1 MESQIHENK
10 KNKLQNLSKKVLML
24 IAVILGTSV
33 MVNARTEPSK
43 ITLAKE
49 VTTSKHKT
57 KEEKKEAKAEKKA
70 AKAEKKA
77 NAAKAKK

>member
-1 MESQIHENK
+1 M
-10 KNKLQNLSKKVLML
+10 KKVLML

-43 ITLAKE
+43 TAPAKE

-57 KEEKKEAKAEKKA
+57 KEEKKAAKEQKKA
-70 AKAEKKA
+70 S
-77 NAAKAKK
+77 AAKAKK